1 MKKSKGFTLFK
12 RLICPPRCACCR
24 ERLSPIASPD
34 RINHGKICLCEN
46 CMQLWQRAKS
56 ELCHIC
62 YFTADKCDCE
72 YDKMNFD
79 QATLPSLCFY
89 RPNEHKVQNKII
101 YLAKTRQEIE
111 LFEFLACELAP
122 KLCELLDR
130 EGIPRDKLLLSF
142 VPRNRA
148 AFRER
153 GFDQGEE
160 LCSHLARELGGA
172 EVLSLFSRR
181 GGDMQKRLDA
191 RKRKKNIDKSIF
203 LSRNIPRLC
212 RKRGVRG
219 LSELLEDKCVVLVD
233 DVVTTG
239 ATMSRA
245 KALLD
250 GAGAERVIIT
260 AVARGDK
267 GAKVKK

>member
-1 MKKSKGFTLFK
+1 MRKLKGFILFR

-24 ERLSPIASPD
+24 ERLSPIAISD
-34 RINHGKICLCEN
+34 KINQGKICLCEN
-46 CMQLWQRAKS
+46 CMHLWQRAKS

-62 YFTADKCDCE
+62 YFTADKCDCV

-79 QATLPSLCFY
+79 QTTLPSLCFY

-130 EGIPRDKLLLSF
+130 EGISRDNILLSW
-142 VPRNRA
+142 VPRSRA
-148 AFRER
+148 AFLER

-160 LCSHLARELGGA
+160 LCRHLARELGGA
-172 EVLSLFSRR
+172 EVLPLFSRR
-181 GGDMQKRLDA
+181 GGDAQKRLDA
-191 RKRKKNIDKSIF
+191 RKRKKNIDRSIF
-203 LSRNIPRLC
+203 LSKSIPRLC
-212 RKRGVRG
+212 RKRRVNQ
-219 LSELLEDKCVVLVD
+219 LSELLEGKCVVLVD

-260 AVARGDK
+260 AIARGDK
-267 GAKVKK
+267 GAKAKK